1 MQITESSNNASQ
13 PEQSAIIP
21 SSAVHRATGPVTDL
35 GKRTASRNATKRGI
49 FSKVILL
56 KGESKIEYEELFA
69 GLLENLQPVG
79 ALEELLVEKLAT
91 ITWRQRRLLLAE
103 GAEIQKN
110 REFVEWDQ
118 RSSEYEAAKKSTES
132 LILFNNGLIQKVDN
146 PDVLER
152 CLELLW
158 ELRKQIAKNG
168 LNQKNDS
175 FLLEKIYGER
185 KGYRLSEDLYDS
197 YWKWFSTSETPE
209 EEREREGY
217 ASPAQCYKN
226 VLDEIDKEI
235 LRLSSYQ
242 KKRALVETE
251 RMQLEVV
258 SRSIPDGPGLERL
271 LRYEVSLNRD
281 FDRTLSQL
289 ERTQRMR
296 LGQPVAPRLELDV
309 K

>member
-91 ITWRQRRLLLAE
+91 ITWRHRRLLLAE

-110 REFVEWDQ
+110 REFVQWDQ
-118 RSSEYEAAKKSTES
+118 RSREYEAAQELAKEQRYSPEE
-132 LILFNNGLIQKVDN
+132 GLIQKIDN
-146 PDVLER
+146 REVLER
-152 CLELLW
+152 CLELLS
-158 ELRKQIAKNG
+158 ELRQQIEESGFDQESDN
-168 LNQKNDS
+168 S
-175 FLLEKIYGER
+175 LLRKIYGTKSGLREN
-185 KGYRLSEDLYDS
+185 LYGF
-197 YWKWFSTSETPE
+197 YGPWFNTFETSE

-217 ASPAQCYKN
+217 ASPEQCRKN

-235 LRLSSYQ
+235 RRLKGYQ
-242 KKRALVETE
+242 KKRASVETE

-289 ERTQRMR
+289 ERIQRMR
-296 LGQPVAPRLELDV
+296 LGQPVAPRLKLEV

>member
-1 MQITESSNNASQ
+1 MKESEPSNTTEQIQEST
-13 PEQSAIIP
+13 IIP
-21 SSAVHRATGPVTDL
+21 SSTVHSATGPRTDS
-35 GKRTASRNATKRGI
+35 GKQTASRNATKHGV

-56 KGESKIEYEELFA
+56 KGESKGEYEELLA
-69 GLLENLQPVG
+69 RLREDLQPVG